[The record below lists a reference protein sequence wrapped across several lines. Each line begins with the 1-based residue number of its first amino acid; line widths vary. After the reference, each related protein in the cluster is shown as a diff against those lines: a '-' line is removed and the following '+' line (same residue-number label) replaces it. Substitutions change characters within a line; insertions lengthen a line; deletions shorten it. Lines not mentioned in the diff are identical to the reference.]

1 MSVALSR
8 LPEHRGAWSL
18 QDKSGEWQESGMV
31 MGPVKA
37 SEGSEVAAD
46 PRPLQALSVQSEEA
60 LSLQLALRT
69 NITSASILLSPLREM
84 QRFDLMLQA
93 VVVRT
98 AFTNALQGALATQ
111 RRWCCHLSELVR
123 RQESVGQEEAEES
136 VGQEEAEESV
146 GQEEAGQM
154 EIAAHYGQLLRQLD
168 EQRQH
173 GVLCDACIVVEGQV
187 FKAHRNVLLA
197 SSRYFR
203 TLYCGGR
210 KGHTGT
216 ADPHATVTVTHLDIV
231 TATGF
236 RTILDFVYSA
246 RLALSG
252 RNVIEVM
259 SAASYLQ
266 MTDIVRAC
274 HSFIKAALDI
284 SVRAEAPPTTA
295 DDEAGP
301 MDVAAVGGGAPEFGV
316 GGMASEALVSL
327 VTARSSSP
335 WLPRRSSPANSSG
348 DSAIASG
355 PEGCGGPC
363 GREDAWGTEFGP
375 ASNREGP
382 SYPARHTGGSQP
394 PPPGSGRRKNR
405 KNKHT
410 VRHITPQLEGNSEAG
425 PRSPLDPTHNDG
437 LEVPGAPATTVAP
450 PCPDP
455 KGEEP
460 AESNSL
466 QEALGRRSNLLE
478 FTVIRKKFGCPCCS
492 FSATHQCILKRHMR
506 SHTGERP
513 YPCTVC
519 GKKFTRREHM
529 KRHTQVHSK
538 DKRYLCKVC
547 SRVFLS
553 AASVGIRHGSR
564 RHGVCADCSV
574 HGPDSLKSE
583 DVYTKGAELM
593 SEEVYTTRAELMS
606 EEVYT
611 TRAELMSEEVYT
623 TRAELMSEEVY
634 TTGAEL
640 MSEEVCTTESKLMSE
655 EVYTTGAELMSEE
668 VYTTESKLMSEEVY
682 TTGAQ
687 LMSEEV

>member
-1 MSVALSR
+1 
-8 LPEHRGAWSL
+8 
-18 QDKSGEWQESGMV
+18 
-31 MGPVKA
+31 
-37 SEGSEVAAD
+37 
-46 PRPLQALSVQSEEA
+46 
-60 LSLQLALRT
+60 
-69 NITSASILLSPLREM
+69 M
-84 QRFDLMLQA
+84 QRFDLILQA

-98 AFTNALQGALATQ
+98 AFTNALRGTLATQ
-111 RRWCCHLSELVR
+111 RRWCCHLSVRELSCASPPTGSVTPHRLYELPEAQQSNFVSTSVFVREQELVR
-123 RQESVGQEEAEES
+123 RKESVGQEEAEES

-210 KGHTGT
+210 KGHAGT

-284 SVRAEAPPTTA
+284 SVRAEAPPTAA
-295 DDEAGP
+295 DDGAGP
-301 MDVAAVGGGAPEFGV
+301 MGVAAVGGGAPEFGV

-355 PEGCGGPC
+355 PEGCGGPG

-375 ASNREGP
+375 VSNREGP
-382 SYPARHTGGSQP
+382 SSPARHTGGSQP

-405 KNKHT
+405 KNKLT
-410 VRHITPQLEGNSEAG
+410 VRHITPQLEGDSEAG

-437 LEVPGAPATTVAP
+437 LEVPGVGGTGAEEDHSSLAVHQTQGGGASPSGAPATAVAP
-450 PCPDP
+450 PCPVA

-466 QEALGRRSNLLE
+466 QEALGRRNSLLSIRAEMLGDDAPLLFDFLPKGGDPGLCLSE

-574 HGPDSLKSE
+574 HGPD
-583 DVYTKGAELM
+583 VAGAWPHR
-593 SEEVYTTRAELMS
+593 SPTTLTHWRKRSFMATVAMAM
-606 EEVYT
+606 VT
-611 TRAELMSEEVYT
+611 TAKEMR
-623 TRAELMSEEVY
+623 RWR
-634 TTGAEL
+634 
-640 MSEEVCTTESKLMSE
+640 
-655 EVYTTGAELMSEE
+655 
-668 VYTTESKLMSEEVY
+668 
-682 TTGAQ
+682 
-687 LMSEEV
+687 